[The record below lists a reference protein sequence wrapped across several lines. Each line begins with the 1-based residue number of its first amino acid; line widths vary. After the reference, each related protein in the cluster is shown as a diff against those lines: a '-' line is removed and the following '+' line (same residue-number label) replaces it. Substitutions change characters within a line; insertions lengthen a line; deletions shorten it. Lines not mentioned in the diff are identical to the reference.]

1 MSVSETIRLED
12 AIISTL
18 NYFNLFKRPL
28 NTEEIYSFLTKQT
41 DVKRL
46 QLVLNEMVS
55 CGLIFEH
62 SGHYMLV
69 DNKEFVTER
78 ERGKKRADILL
89 DKAIDSVNLIS
100 KFPFVSAVCISGS
113 LSKGYANAQSDIDL
127 FIITDKKRLWICRTL
142 LHLYKKLT
150 FFWGKEHSYCMNYFI
165 DESKLC
171 IEEQNIFTATE
182 LATLLPV
189 YNVEKHRELI
199 YANKCWLVKT
209 LPNISW
215 NSDMIVASVEKS
227 TARRIVEPFINIL
240 APSLLNLSLM
250 HLTDK
255 LWRLK
260 WRRKKYPMK
269 DYDLAMKTRW
279 YVSKNHPHNY
289 QKRVLNQLDSNKQK
303 QKVAAML

>member
-215 NSDMIVASVEKS
+215 NSDMIVASIEKS

-289 QKRVLNQLDSNKQK
+289 QKRVLNQLDGNKQK

>member
-55 CGLIFEH
+55 CGHIFEH

-255 LWRLK
+255 WWRLK
-260 WRRKKYPMK
+260 WRHKKYPMK

-289 QKRVLNQLDSNKQK
+289 QKRVLNQLDGNKQK